1 MVKIIIQRYT
11 REAGVRNLER
21 NLAALARDAAVK
33 VAEQDSTMQLS
44 KDVQTMT
51 TSVLDTRLADGAD
64 IETEVIPISINRQ
77 RVSNSFTSASV
88 MLVDEAMLEKVLGVR
103 ARAADLKLSATGEIN
118 LLKNQDIHIHFPAGA
133 VPKDG
138 PSAGVTIVTSLV
150 SLFSQR
156 KVRVDTAMTGE
167 MTLRGLVLPVGGIKD
182 KVSELSLCPS
192 NSKENLGYYEGRR
205 SKRKKEKK
213 ENLGQCWP
221 LTVRRPARLSETS
234 AAGESRDGTTDKENL
249 AKR

>member
-88 MLVDEAMLEKVLGVR
+88 MLVDEAMLEKVLGVL
-103 ARAADLKLSATGEIN
+103 AHSL
-118 LLKNQDIHIHFPAGA
+118 
-133 VPKDG
+133 
-138 PSAGVTIVTSLV
+138 SLV
-150 SLFSQR
+150 
-156 KVRVDTAMTGE
+156 
-167 MTLRGLVLPVGGIKD
+167 
-182 KVSELSLCPS
+182 
-192 NSKENLGYYEGRR
+192 
-205 SKRKKEKK
+205 
-213 ENLGQCWP
+213 QC
-221 LTVRRPARLSETS
+221 
-234 AAGESRDGTTDKENL
+234 N
-249 AKR
+249 